1 MCSAVQNKKKMVM
14 NQKISI
20 GTPGEYFH
28 SLTKNFDCGH
38 LWYPSGCLETVYT
51 LKGTGVANEILSLKK
66 TRTTA
71 IARRSSS
78 QT

>member
-1 MCSAVQNKKKMVM
+1 MVM
-14 NQKISI
+14 NQQISI

-28 SLTKNFDCGH
+28 SLTKNIGSGH
-38 LWYPSGCLETVYT
+38 LWYSSVCLETVYT
-51 LKGTGVANEILSLKK
+51 LKGTGVANEILCLKK

-78 QT
+78 QP